1 MTELQK
7 RVSRKTALSY
17 SVLYAKP
24 RQIVVT
30 LVPGDILEFREHG
43 RRGRWCLAV
52 DTAFRYAVRLAAL
65 SAAAEKRRLKN
76 KS

>member
-7 RVSRKTALSY
+7 RVSRRTTMSY

-52 DTAFRYAVRLAAL
+52 DTAFRYAVRLAAF
-65 SAAAEKRRLKN
+65 AQAAEKRRSKG
-76 KS
+76 K